1 MATTPN
7 LLITHIEANQS
18 QKEVTANEA
27 FDTLD
32 EGLAGELVHN
42 MASDANYTLD
52 TTEPAKEH
60 ENLVLHITDTGVVLT
75 AQRDII
81 LPANKQLHVGWND
94 TAQTLRFKTAT
105 GAAFSVA
112 AGSVR
117 LFYIDAAGDAVA
129 VADDSGGATFPNFT
143 DLLDSPAN
151 YTGQAGKVV
160 KVKGTEDG
168 VEFLTESA
176 ATGVFWSLPYK
187 GALVDL
193 AADILAVN
201 ATSGYTVVWDTEVRD
216 TDGLVDLGTNATRIT
231 IPSGVL
237 KCRLHGAIATDNVSA
252 STPMLVR
259 VRKNGT
265 TFQEWRQ
272 DIDNGYTNPTVQV
285 QTPVL
290 DVSATDYFE
299 LQISVSGDTNID
311 IKAGSY
317 FELQVIETDTAQQPP
332 YDLGFFYSGKPINSQ
347 EVFRMEAVRDWTHP
361 DPGTGSTGEA
371 RVASTGNVAFS
382 VKRNG
387 TQYATVTFNI
397 SASGT
402 WAFDAASD
410 EAFSAGDTLT
420 VVAPATADATLEDI
434 AIFIKGLRNT

>member
-27 FDTLD
+27 FDTID
-32 EGLAGELVHN
+32 EGLAGELVHD

-52 TTEPAKEH
+52 TSEPAKEH

-81 LPANKQLHVGWND
+81 LPDQKQLHVGWND
-94 TAQTLRFKTAT
+94 TAQTLRFKTAA

-117 LFYIDAAGDAVA
+117 LFYIDDGNDAVA
-129 VADDSGGATFPNFT
+129 VADDSGGASFPDFT
-143 DLLDSPAN
+143 DLLDTPAA
-151 YTGQAGKVV
+151 YTGHGSKVV
-160 KVKGTEDG
+160 KVKAAEDG
-168 VEFLTESA
+168 LEFLTESA
-176 ATGVFWSLPYK
+176 ATGVFWAQPFK

-193 AADILAVN
+193 ASDILAVN
-201 ATSGYTVVWDTEVRD
+201 ATAGYDVVWDTELRD
-216 TDGLVDLGTNATRIT
+216 TDAFVDLGTNATRIT
-231 IPSGVL
+231 VPSGIA
-237 KCRLHGAIATDNVSA
+237 KARLHASIATANVSA
-252 STPMLVR
+252 GNGIVLR
-259 VRKNGT
+259 FKKNGAT
-265 TFQEWRQ
+265 VAEYAQHISGEFS
-272 DIDNGYTNPTVQV
+272 NPVSQV
-285 QTPVL
+285 HTHVL

-299 LQISVSGDTNID
+299 LQVLLESDTNID

-317 FELQVIETDTAQQPP
+317 FELEVVETDTAQSPP
-332 YDLGFFYSGKPINSQ
+332 YDIGFFYSGKPTNAQ

-371 RVASTGNVAFS
+371 RVASTANVAFS
-382 VKRNG
+382 VRKNG

-397 SASGT
+397 SAAGT

-420 VVAPATADATLEDI
+420 VLAPATADTTLEDI

>member
-75 AQRDII
+75 TTRDII
-81 LPANKQLHVGWND
+81 LPDNQQLHVGWND
-94 TAQTLRFKTAT
+94 TAQTIRFKTAA
-105 GAAFSVA
+105 GAAFSVT

-117 LFYIDAAGDAVA
+117 LFYIDDGGDAVA
-129 VADDSGGATFPNFT
+129 VADDSGGAAFPDFT
-143 DLLDSPAN
+143 DLGDTPGA
-151 YTGQAGKVV
+151 YAGQAGKVV
-160 KVKGTEDG
+160 KVNGAATG
-168 VEFLTESA
+168 LEFLTESA
-176 ATGVFWSLPYK
+176 ATGVFWAQPYK

-193 AADILAVN
+193 ASDITAVN
-201 ATSGYTVVWDTEVRD
+201 ATAGYNVIWDTEVRD
-216 TDGLVDLGTNATRIT
+216 TNAFVDLGTNATRIT
-231 IPSGVL
+231 IPSGITLV
-237 KCRLHGAIATDNVSA
+237 RFHGSIATANMSA
-252 STPMLVR
+252 GEGFIVR
-259 VRKNGT
+259 LRKNGT
-265 TFQEWRQ
+265 AFDEYRQ
-272 DIDNGYTNPTVQV
+272 DTSSEFSNPTNQFT
-285 QTPVL
+285 TPVIA
-290 DVSATDYFE
+290 VSAADYFE
-299 LQISVSGDTNID
+299 LQVYMESDTNID

-317 FELQVIETDTAQQPP
+317 FECQVLETDTAQNPP
-332 YDLGFFYSGKPINSQ
+332 YDIGFFYSGKPTNGQ
-347 EVFRMEAVRDWTHP
+347 EVFRMEAVRDFTHP

-382 VKRNG
+382 AKRNG
-387 TQYATVTFNI
+387 VQYATVTFNI
-397 SASGT
+397 SATGT

-410 EAFSAGDTLT
+410 EDFVAGDTLT
-420 VVAPATADATLEDI
+420 FTAPATADTTLEDI
-434 AIFIKGLRNT
+434 AIFLKGIRKL